1 MQQTTLNRRRFVAA
15 TAATT
20 FGLWAGAS
28 QAQTWPAR
36 PIRIVVP
43 YPAGGSTD
51 QLARAV
57 QQPLAQALG
66 QPIVI
71 DNRAGAGGTI
81 GMDHAA
87 KAQPDGYTLGFGNTG
102 PNAIAGLLRKL
113 PYDPVADLVP
123 VSTVAL
129 TPMILAVP
137 VDSPAATLQDF
148 LAYARREGGRLNY
161 GSVGNGS
168 LSHLTGEHFNDL
180 AGLKMQHIPYSGG
193 APMLT
198 AFAGGQ
204 LQAAFVTGLDGA
216 AMLASGRVRYLA
228 VATPAAS
235 EVVPGLPPIAQEVPG
250 FESTAWFGVLAPRG
264 VPQDILA
271 RVHAAVAAAVE
282 RPEVRKLFAERR
294 VEARA
299 STPAELQ
306 QRMAAE
312 ARHWGQVI
320 RKAGVTG

>member
-1 MQQTTLNRRRFVAA
+1 MHPTCLTRRHFLGAA
-15 TAATT
+15 AA
-20 FGLWAGAS
+20 LCAS
-28 QAQTWPAR
+28 AAHAQAWPAR

-51 QLARAV
+51 QLARAI

-66 QPIVI
+66 QAIVI

-81 GMDHAA
+81 GMDHVA
-87 KAQPDGYTLGFGNTG
+87 KAAPDGYTLGFGNTG
-102 PNAIAGLLRKL
+102 PNAVAGLLRKL
-113 PYDPVADLVP
+113 PYDPVADLAP

-137 VDSPAATLQDF
+137 ADSPAQTLPEF

-161 GSVGNGS
+161 GSVGNAS
-168 LSHLTGEHFNDL
+168 LSHLTGEYFNDL
-180 AGLKMQHIPYSGG
+180 ANLKMQHIPYNGG
-193 APMLT
+193 APMLA
-198 AFAGGQ
+198 AFVGGQ

-228 VATPAAS
+228 VATSAATDGG
-235 EVVPGLPPIAQEVPG
+235 PRLPPLARDVPG
-250 FESTAWFGVLAPRG
+250 FESIAWFGILAPRA
-264 VPQDILA
+264 VPQEVISRL
-271 RVHAAVAAAVE
+271 HAAVVAAVNQ
-282 RPEVRKLFAERR
+282 PEVRKLFTERR

-306 QRMAAE
+306 QRIGAE
-312 ARHWGQVI
+312 AQQWGQVI

>member
-1 MQQTTLNRRRFVAA
+1 MQQTYMNRRRFVAA
-15 TAATT
+15 AAAT
-20 FGLWAGAS
+20 GALWAGTSRS
-28 QAQTWPAR
+28 QSWPTR

-51 QLARAV
+51 QLARAI

-66 QPIVI
+66 QPIII

-81 GMDHAA
+81 GMDHVA
-87 KAQPDGYTLGFGNTG
+87 KAQPDGYTLAFGNTG

-113 PYDPVADLVP
+113 PYDPVADFAP

-137 VDSPAATLQDF
+137 VDSPAATLADF
-148 LAYARREGGRLNY
+148 LAYARRQGNRLNY

-168 LSHLTGEHFNDL
+168 LSHLTGEYFNDL

-216 AMLASGRVRYLA
+216 TMQASGRVRYLA
-228 VATPAAS
+228 AATPTAS
-235 EVVPGLPPIAQEVPG
+235 EVVPGLSPIKSQVPG
-250 FESTAWFGVLAPRG
+250 FDSIAWFGVLAPRG
-264 VPQDILA
+264 VPPDILA
-271 RVHAAVAAAVE
+271 RVHAAVAEAVA

-299 STPAELQ
+299 STPAELR
-306 QRMAAE
+306 QRIATE
-312 ARHWGQVI
+312 AQHWGQVI

>member
-1 MQQTTLNRRRFVAA
+1 MHPTCLTRRHFLGAA
-15 TAATT
+15 AA
-20 FGLWAGAS
+20 LCAS
-28 QAQTWPAR
+28 AAHAQVWPAR

-51 QLARAV
+51 QLARAI

-66 QPIVI
+66 QAIVI

-81 GMDHAA
+81 GMDHVA
-87 KAQPDGYTLGFGNTG
+87 KAAPDGYTLGFGNTG
-102 PNAIAGLLRKL
+102 PNAVAGLLRKL

-137 VDSPAATLQDF
+137 ADSPAQTLPEF

-161 GSVGNGS
+161 GSVGNAS
-168 LSHLTGEHFNDL
+168 LSHLTGEYFNDL
-180 AGLKMQHIPYSGG
+180 ANLKMQHIPYNGG
-193 APMLT
+193 APMLA
-198 AFAGGQ
+198 AFVGGQ

-228 VATPAAS
+228 VATSAATD
-235 EVVPGLPPIAQEVPG
+235 VVPGLPPIARDVPG
-250 FESTAWFGVLAPRG
+250 FESIAWFGILAPRA
-264 VPQDILA
+264 VPQEVISRL
-271 RVHAAVAAAVE
+271 HAAVVAAVNQ
-282 RPEVRKLFAERR
+282 PEVRKLFTERR

-306 QRMAAE
+306 QRIGAE
-312 ARHWGQVI
+312 AQQWGQVI

>member
-1 MQQTTLNRRRFVAA
+1 MHPTCLTRRHFLGAA
-15 TAATT
+15 AA
-20 FGLWAGAS
+20 LCAS
-28 QAQTWPAR
+28 AAHAQAWPAR

-51 QLARAV
+51 QLARAI

-66 QPIVI
+66 QAIVI

-81 GMDHAA
+81 GMDHVA
-87 KAQPDGYTLGFGNTG
+87 KAAPDGYTLGFGNTG
-102 PNAIAGLLRKL
+102 PNAVAGLLRKL
-113 PYDPVADLVP
+113 PYDPVADLAP

-137 VDSPAATLQDF
+137 ADSPAQTLPEF

-161 GSVGNGS
+161 GSVGNAS
-168 LSHLTGEHFNDL
+168 LSHLTGEYFNDL
-180 AGLKMQHIPYSGG
+180 ANLKMQHIPYNGG
-193 APMLT
+193 APMLA
-198 AFAGGQ
+198 AFVGGQ

-216 AMLASGRVRYLA
+216 AMLASGRVRSPGRA
-228 VATPAAS
+228 GSAATGTGPGRPHTARGGPRVAS
-235 EVVPGLPPIAQEVPG
+235 L
-250 FESTAWFGVLAPRG
+250 AWFGILAPRA
-264 VPQDILA
+264 VPQEVISRL
-271 RVHAAVAAAVE
+271 HAAVVAAVNQ
-282 RPEVRKLFAERR
+282 PEVRKLFTERR

-306 QRMAAE
+306 QRIGAE
-312 ARHWGQVI
+312 AQQWGQVI